1 MAVTLMHGKS
11 GRSTSGFTLIE
22 VMVALL
28 VLGIALPALMA
39 QIVAQLDTSAHL
51 CDRILASWVAKDQ
64 LQRLQL
70 QLPADS
76 GVYSVQGE
84 ALQGERLLAGRTW
97 FWRMEQEATAMPGMV
112 QHTVN
117 AGLEAD
123 AVLVRVSSWLA
134 SDVPQRRSAAETS
147 Q

>member
-1 MAVTLMHGKS
+1 M
-11 GRSTSGFTLIE
+11 
-22 VMVALL
+22 ALL

-39 QIVAQLDTSAHL
+39 QIVAQLDASAHL
-51 CDRILASWVAKDQ
+51 RDRILASWVAKDQ

-76 GVYSVQGE
+76 GMYSLQGE
-84 ALQGERLLAGRTW
+84 ALQGERLMAGRIW
-97 FWRMEQEATAMPGMV
+97 YWRMEQEATAMPGMV
-112 QHTVN
+112 RHTVN
-117 AGLEAD
+117 VSLEAD

-134 SDVPQRRSAAETS
+134 SAVPQRLSAMEMP

>member
-1 MAVTLMHGKS
+1 MRGKS

-39 QIVAQLDTSAHL
+39 QIISQLDASAHL
-51 CDRILASWVAKDQ
+51 RDRTLASWVAKDQ
-64 LQRLQL
+64 LQRLRL
-70 QLPADS
+70 QLPAD
-76 GVYSVQGE
+76 VAAYSVEGE
-84 ALQGERLLAGRTW
+84 ALRGERQLAGRTW

-112 QHTVN
+112 QHTVSV
-117 AGLEAD
+117 GLEGDTA
-123 AVLVRVSSWLA
+123 LVSLSSWLA
-134 SDVPQRRSAAETS
+134 SDVPQHLSARETS